1 MKVSNGPATVMRILY
16 SQSQI
21 TCVVCLSLILRAM
34 EKDLRGFIYDA
45 TILQPR
51 KVAFLMGL

>member
-45 TILQPR
+45 DYFATS
-51 KVAFLMGL
+51 